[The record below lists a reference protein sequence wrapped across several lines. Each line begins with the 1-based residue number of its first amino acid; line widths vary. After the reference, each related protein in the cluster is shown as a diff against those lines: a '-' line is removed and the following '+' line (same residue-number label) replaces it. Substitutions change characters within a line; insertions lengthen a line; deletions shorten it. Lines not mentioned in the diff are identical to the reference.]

1 MLAGFS
7 DEAEDSNDGITHVVS
22 DWYHG
27 RVSATSNPLTSKCI
41 DPWTLYFGAI
51 YKCNNFI
58 KNIQDPTIATYPF
71 DTNQKEGWS
80 AVLTRE
86 DVLHLESAV
95 AVHVEVGAGS
105 RGGSQRT
112 EYKYFSD

>member
-1 MLAGFS
+1 MHFDVSGF
-7 DEAEDSNDGITHVVS
+7 EVG
-22 DWYHG
+22 G
-27 RVSATSNPLTSKCI
+27 
-41 DPWTLYFGAI
+41 
-51 YKCNNFI
+51 
-58 KNIQDPTIATYPF
+58 
-71 DTNQKEGWS
+71 